1 MSLMLS
7 VRRMITMI
15 KRECFRGPYFMG
27 PQVSIEYLYTLEE
40 LFYDT
45 SSNVD
50 NIPSL
55 KLYEN
60 IVHAFGATEYWT
72 SKTGIGY
79 KLWEYIYLTNR
90 DHICVITDKEVF
102 DKEETRDFWAN
113 FFKI

>member
-1 MSLMLS
+1 
-7 VRRMITMI
+7 MI

-45 SSNVD
+45 STNVD

-60 IVHAFGATEYWT
+60 IVHAFGVGDYWT
-72 SKTGIGY
+72 AKTGIGY
-79 KLWEYIYLTNR
+79 KLWEYIYLANR